1 MEISR
6 EDGVVHLSQKRY
18 SEKFLERFNMHMSK
32 PVITTLALHF
42 KLSELQMPHSMDE
55 VEHML
60 KVPYASAVGSI
71 MYAIVC
77 THPDIA
83 QSATPD
89 VGITFRK
96 SEGISILGYIDSD
109 SAVDLDQRGPQL
121 DTSLLSLAVPLVGN
135 RLYNL
140 VSLCLQPRQNILQQR
155 RQ

>member
-1 MEISR
+1 MANPGKSHWKALKFI
-6 EDGVVHLSQKRY
+6 LRY
-18 SEKFLERFNMHMSK
+18 
-32 PVITTLALHF
+32 
-42 KLSELQMPHSMDE
+42 
-55 VEHML
+55 L
-60 KVPYASAVGSI
+60 KGA
-71 MYAIVC
+71 
-77 THPDIA
+77 
-83 QSATPD
+83 PD
-89 VGITFRK
+89 VGLTFHK